1 MVLGSSKE
9 VLVRCGMLWLIVF
22 EVAKEVLD
30 DRRGAI
36 VACAIPWLR
45 SLLLQH
51 ASIFMFQESSLV
63 ALNSLYQLIESRVST
78 LRPALQLASHL
89 DLLDAGI
96 EDGEV
101 DEFNSITP
109 AIYEDK
115 DSEDESEDA
124 MDTDEEDNKNEDLS
138 DISDD

>member
-30 DRRGAI
+30 NQSWLNLRLGAGIANIANQTKLPSNPLHTLQLAHLCMVLKCYVVSYHSCAI

-51 ASIFMFQESSLV
+51 ASFFMSQESSLV
-63 ALNSLYQLIESRVST
+63 ALNSLYQLIESS
-78 LRPALQLASHL
+78 S
-89 DLLDAGI
+89 
-96 EDGEV
+96 
-101 DEFNSITP
+101 FNSSARFTI
-109 AIYEDK
+109 I
-115 DSEDESEDA
+115 
-124 MDTDEEDNKNEDLS
+124 
-138 DISDD
+138 